1 MLEGALFG
9 AIGGVIGIIIV
20 LVARKNKYNKLMASL
35 TEPGIEYSALFYYA
49 SPGRY
54 QKSLKIYD
62 SSGIL
67 YIIGNTVYYKTSV
80 NVSPITFNLRECTVQ
95 QESDW
100 RRLKWFSITTPAG
113 QKYYFD
119 SFKTGAFVNN
129 SDETLKALAII
140 RSKTSAPVSPP
151 PPPPIN

>member
-9 AIGGVIGIIIV
+9 AIGGIIGIIIV
-20 LVARKNKYNKLMASL
+20 AIAKKNKSTKLMASI

-49 SPGRY
+49 SPGRF
-54 QKSLKIYD
+54 QKALKIYD
-62 SSGIL
+62 SYGML
-67 YIIGNTVYYKTSV
+67 YLIGNTVYYKTKV
-80 NVSPITFNLRECTVQ
+80 TEAPITFNLKECTVQ

-119 SFKTGAFVNN
+119 SFKTGAFSNN
-129 SDETLKALAII
+129 SDETLKAFTLF
-140 RSKTSAPVSPP
+140 RSKIMASSPP
-151 PPPPIN
+151 PPPPMN